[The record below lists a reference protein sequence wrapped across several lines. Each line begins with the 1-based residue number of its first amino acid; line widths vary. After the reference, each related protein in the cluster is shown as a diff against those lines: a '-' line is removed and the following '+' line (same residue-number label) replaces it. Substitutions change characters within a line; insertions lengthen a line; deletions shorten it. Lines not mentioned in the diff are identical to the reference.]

1 MTAVKST
8 NPVVRN
14 ALAANADPDWVGA
27 SAVLAGFALSDDV
40 RKKRE
45 EAKRRARGEVGHA
58 VRDLKDAMP
67 LFDILMRT
75 GDTVNGYPADVAAKT
90 VRESVGILSRIFGV

>member
-1 MTAVKST
+1 MSSYQQG
-8 NPVVRN
+8 
-14 ALAANADPDWVGA
+14 WVGI
-27 SAVLAGFALSDDV
+27 SFRLPIAGANS
-40 RKKRE
+40 
-45 EAKRRARGEVGHA
+45 
-58 VRDLKDAMP
+58 LKDAMP